1 MSNLLQNVDARTKL
15 AGTNKLEI
23 LLFSLGVDRRTRRQ
37 EVYGINVFKVREVM
51 RTPSITRAPDMPPA
65 VEGMVSLRGHL
76 VPVVDL
82 TKYAGIDTES
92 TGQIMIVTEYNRY
105 TQGFVVESVDTILRL
120 DWSVMKVPPDML
132 TAETGGLVTSVT
144 ELADGRLVMM
154 MDVEKVLAETSG
166 YDNTLAYSA
175 IKPVESDDLTVYYA
189 DDSHVARKQI
199 EKTLDAMHVK
209 HKGAINGRDA
219 WDGLKKMA
227 EDADASGAP
236 LKDTL
241 QLVITD
247 VEMPEMDGYLLTKNI
262 KSDPRFAG
270 IPVIMHSSLSGIS
283 NQTLGKSVGV
293 DDYVSKFEPQRLA
306 EMIARYLCG
315 SPSNPVGA

>member
-1 MSNLLQNVDARTKL
+1 
-15 AGTNKLEI
+15 
-23 LLFSLGVDRRTRRQ
+23 
-37 EVYGINVFKVREVM
+37 M
-51 RTPSITRAPDMPPA
+51 RGC
-65 VEGMVSLRGHL
+65 VH
-76 VPVVDL
+76 
-82 TKYAGIDTES
+82 
-92 TGQIMIVTEYNRY
+92 
-105 TQGFVVESVDTILRL
+105 
-120 DWSVMKVPPDML
+120 
-132 TAETGGLVTSVT
+132 
-144 ELADGRLVMM
+144 
-154 MDVEKVLAETSG
+154 
-166 YDNTLAYSA
+166 
-175 IKPVESDDLTVYYA
+175 
-189 DDSHVARKQI
+189 
-199 EKTLDAMHVK
+199 
-209 HKGAINGRDA
+209 
-219 WDGLKKMA
+219 
-227 EDADASGAP
+227 ADASGAP